1 MPLQPMPDQNHPVT
15 DEKPANKT
23 NAIVYAVKV
32 EGVEG
37 KYDIHVVKA
46 TEFYG
51 KNYIQKNLKD
61 KEAYLLNIAGLDKKN
76 RQKLLKEENKTLTL
90 VKLQL
95 TEAELKAI
103 FGNGWKS
110 DENKIEFQEDVNYN
124 FAKLTHFKHINT
136 EKEAKSFVEVL
147 NARLKENAADNTR
160 ESFELEKFKKDSKN
174 STTIY
179 TLAAGQTKY
188 TFTQNN
194 DGTTD
199 ITSDGDAVE
208 FSKRLLETADILRAN
223 TKANL
228 KASVVEAIKDAKT
241 PEEKY
246 QIAKQMLGIVI
257 QKTQQADNKNQPV
270 SQATSP
276 SSKKK
281 ENTKPSRPPWGAPKV
296 TFDKLAPIY
305 KKKDNNKD
313 DEFLDY
319 PKYEK
324 MADDWFKRGY
334 LINAKPMI
342 EQKDEQGNFVFSEDA
357 RKKLSDIFD
366 ITKRDEKVLNTFCD
380 YYMGPQ
386 TQADPTEISAEIN

>member
-1 MPLQPMPDQNHPVT
+1 MPLQPMPDQTHPVT
-15 DEKPANKT
+15 DAKLANKT

-32 EGVEG
+32 KGVEG

-51 KNYIQKNLKD
+51 KNYIQQNLKD
-61 KEAYLLNIAGLDKKN
+61 EAYLLNIAGLDKKN
-76 RQKLLKEENKTLTL
+76 RQQLLKEENKALKL
-90 VKLQL
+90 VTSQL

-103 FGNGWKS
+103 FGDGWKS
-110 DENKIEFQEDVNYN
+110 DENKIEFQKDVNYN
-124 FAKLTHFKHINT
+124 FAKLTNFKHINT

-147 NARLKENAADNTR
+147 NARLKENAENNPK
-160 ESFELEKFKKDSKN
+160 ESFELKKFKKDSKN
-174 STTIY
+174 NTTIY

-188 TFTQNN
+188 MFTQNK

-246 QIAKQMLGIVI
+246 QIAKQMLGIVA
-257 QKTQQADNKNQPV
+257 QKTQQTDNKNQPV
-270 SQATSP
+270 SHANSP

-281 ENTKPSRPPWGAPKV
+281 ETTTVSY
-296 TFDKLAPIY
+296 THLT
-305 KKKDNNKD
+305 
-313 DEFLDY
+313 L
-319 PKYEK
+319 
-324 MADDWFKRGY
+324 
-334 LINAKPMI
+334 
-342 EQKDEQGNFVFSEDA
+342 
-357 RKKLSDIFD
+357 
-366 ITKRDEKVLNTFCD
+366 
-380 YYMGPQ
+380 
-386 TQADPTEISAEIN
+386 PTILRV